1 MSYRTNL
8 VYRYDGSF
16 SGFLCCV
23 FQCFQNRELPSAIEP
38 WDAPQETLFPIREIE
53 TIPEQ
58 AQRVDR
64 SIPRKMSAEAYSLVR
79 DAFLT
84 CLEEKEL
91 KMLRFLLLGY
101 RVGPQVMQLLTDE
114 RVHVL
119 DRAVFHARHEA
130 HMLTGF
136 LRFSDYGGF
145 LAAEIG
151 PKNNVMPLLAPHFC
165 ERFSCEDFLIWDSVH
180 HTGLL
185 HQKSGEYRFF
195 EADRVE
201 LPQPDENE
209 QQYRELWKRFYQTIA
224 VEGRENPRQ
233 RRTMMA
239 KRYWPWITEMQED
252 PFVLRQKNR
261 ERAGGQ
267 DILKGTVGAG
277 TQSLPNVVE

>member
-64 SIPRKMSAEAYSLVR
+64 SIPRKMSAEAYALVR
-79 DAFLT
+79 GCISHLPGRKGVKNAALPAAGVP
-84 CLEEKEL
+84 
-91 KMLRFLLLGY
+91 RGA
-101 RVGPQVMQLLTDE
+101 QVMQLLTDE

-136 LRFSDYGGF
+136 LRSLRLRRVSRGG
-145 LAAEIG
+145 
-151 PKNNVMPLLAPHFC
+151 
-165 ERFSCEDFLIWDSVH
+165 
-180 HTGLL
+180 
-185 HQKSGEYRFF
+185 
-195 EADRVE
+195 
-201 LPQPDENE
+201 
-209 QQYRELWKRFYQTIA
+209 
-224 VEGRENPRQ
+224 
-233 RRTMMA
+233 
-239 KRYWPWITEMQED
+239 
-252 PFVLRQKNR
+252 NR
-261 ERAGGQ
+261 
-267 DILKGTVGAG
+267 
-277 TQSLPNVVE
+277 P

>member
-64 SIPRKMSAEAYSLVR
+64 SIPRKMSAEAYALVR

-119 DRAVFHARHEA
+119 DRAVFHALFA
-130 HMLTGF
+130 F
-136 LRFSDYGGF
+136 LRLRRVSRGG
-145 LAAEIG
+145 
-151 PKNNVMPLLAPHFC
+151 
-165 ERFSCEDFLIWDSVH
+165 
-180 HTGLL
+180 
-185 HQKSGEYRFF
+185 
-195 EADRVE
+195 
-201 LPQPDENE
+201 
-209 QQYRELWKRFYQTIA
+209 
-224 VEGRENPRQ
+224 
-233 RRTMMA
+233 
-239 KRYWPWITEMQED
+239 
-252 PFVLRQKNR
+252 NR
-261 ERAGGQ
+261 
-267 DILKGTVGAG
+267 
-277 TQSLPNVVE
+277 P